1 MPRENRKRGKK
12 HKKPSQD
19 AEFDEKEHAEGTVEP
34 VPEAGPS
41 WIVANPQQEQ
51 VDSEAPFGYLD
62 ADVKAYFR
70 TVDVQIR
77 QWQDGQVEVDE
88 DEKHTFFLAALTEM
102 TGKEKQLA
110 TDPDCSV
117 ILERM
122 VHSMDDFSRRVFTD
136 SLTGSYEI
144 LSRHRF
150 ASHVCQTLL
159 EVAGET
165 VSRETKGI
173 LPEIPQ
179 GSLKTGHL
187 PTITELVLD
196 LCDELLP
203 VLPQLLH
210 DSFGSHIVR
219 ALALLLSPTSNAHS
233 QTSKRSKSWKGKQ
246 GEMRSLFSSE
256 KSKEDTA
263 RPSSFNK
270 AAKKIIRAFRD
281 GMSDN
286 EVRACAGSKVA
297 CPGLDV
303 LIEVEAKHGMS
314 NESGSL
320 MDRVLVGMV
329 GQTLKS
335 STPPPTTESDYIHTL
350 LRDATS
356 SHLLETIVTQAPQ
369 LVFDVLWN
377 TYLCPENGV
386 ERLATHAVSNYVL
399 ARAVGRA
406 NTKQLGVLGTK
417 WWGRAVKMGRLGVV
431 KAIVERTAEVGE
443 GGEDIWQALQGA
455 FGFEDQPD
463 PEILIKSVMSLK
475 TFEDHQ
481 SANTPPEPNV
491 QGALLLQSLLRL
503 KDPYNAGII
512 ESILSL
518 PVVSVITLAQH
529 PVSSRVLDVFLD
541 SPTVPHKAKRRFV
554 LAFLGHFHELVDDRI
569 GSRVGER
576 CWSWADTYMKEKIA
590 RSVID
595 HEQSLAASYYGRFFV
610 KALNLYTLK
619 RKPAEWRDMVGK
631 AKEKEKE
638 DIAMEEVKVEKEAEK
653 PKRKRKHEQEKEV
666 DEIEM
671 VFKKVRKKGAL
682 EGPVEGESKPKLEKH
697 TGVLDARVM
706 EAIRSAPGEGKK
718 KQK

>member
-12 HKKPSQD
+12 HKKPAQD
-19 AEFDEKEHAEGTVEP
+19 AEFGEQEHTERKFEP
-34 VPEAGPS
+34 EPEAGPS
-41 WIVANPQQEQ
+41 WIVANPQQDQ

-122 VHSMDDFSRRVFTD
+122 LHSMDDFSRRVFTD
-136 SLTGSYEI
+136 SLAGSYEI
-144 LSRHRF
+144 LARHRF

-159 EVAGET
+159 EVAEET

-179 GSLKTGHL
+179 TSSKTGHL
-187 PTITELVLD
+187 PKITELVLD
-196 LCDELLP
+196 TCDELLP

-219 ALALLLSPTSNAHS
+219 ALALLLSPASNIHS

-256 KSKEDTA
+256 KSKEDMA
-263 RPSSFNK
+263 RPSSFKK
-270 AAKKIIRAFRD
+270 AAKKIVRAFRD

-303 LIEVEAKHGMS
+303 LIEVEAKHGLS
-314 NESGSL
+314 NERSSL

-329 GQTLKS
+329 GQTSDS
-335 STPPPTTESDYIHTL
+335 STPLLTTESDYIHTL

-356 SHLLETIVTQAPQ
+356 SHLLETVVTQAPQ
-369 LVFDVLWN
+369 PVFDILWN
-377 TYLCPENGV
+377 TYLCPNNGI

-399 ARAVGRA
+399 ARAVSRA
-406 NTKQLGVLGTK
+406 NTEQLGVLGTK
-417 WWGRAVKMGRLGVV
+417 WWGRAVEMGRLGVV

-443 GGEDIWQALQGA
+443 GGEDIWQALQNA
-455 FGFEDQPD
+455 FGFEDQRD
-463 PEILIKSVMSLK
+463 PESLIKSVISLK
-475 TFEDHQ
+475 TFEDYK

-491 QGALLLQSLLRL
+491 QGALLLQSVLRL
-503 KDPYNAGII
+503 KDPHNATII

-518 PVVSVITLAQH
+518 PVAFVITLAQH
-529 PVSSRVLDVFLD
+529 PVSSRVLDAFLD
-541 SPTVPHKAKRRFV
+541 SPTVPHKAKRQFV
-554 LAFLGHFHELVDDRI
+554 LIFLGHFHELVDNRI

-590 RSVID
+590 RSVME
-595 HEQSLAASYYGRFFV
+595 HEKSLAASYYGKFFV

-619 RKPAEWRDMVGK
+619 RRPEEWRDMIGK
-631 AKEKEKE
+631 AKTKEV
-638 DIAMEEVKVEKEAEK
+638 IQPEVKEEKEAER
-653 PKRKRKHEQEKEV
+653 PKRKRKHEQDKEV

-671 VFKKVRKKGAL
+671 VFKKARKKGAL
-682 EGPVEGESKPKLEKH
+682 ERPVEGEAVPKHEKH

-718 KQK
+718 KRK